1 MIHYHA
7 SLAVSATTIVLS
19 GRVGVLAWRR
29 RPEPGA
35 ACLAAAMFATC
46 WWIAALGAGM
56 GADTLT
62 EKLFWVR
69 LEWIG
74 VVVLPVAWFLFAL
87 QYTGRTDGLS
97 RPSMGAVGAGVAAA
111 VALVWT
117 NPRGLVR
124 SGVAIDVVDGIAVL
138 EQTYE
143 PLFWVLLG
151 AMLTLASLGTA
162 MLLAL
167 AVRSRSLYRGQAVA
181 LSMAALLPL
190 AGTAV
195 FLAELPPWPSQNA
208 IPVAFTLSGMLHAWA
223 VSRYRL
229 LERLPVPRR
238 VTRDIVIEQMDA
250 GVVVIDARGEIV
262 DVNGRAATL
271 LGTTEELVGSPATER
286 LPGYDAA
293 CDEGESTV
301 VTCDGGGGRWLEI
314 GVTPIR
320 TGGDRVTGRIAVL
333 SDVTDRRHR
342 QQRLDVLDRVLR
354 HNLRNEINV
363 MHSYADRVD
372 DEEVA
377 GVIKERASDVIE
389 LADTARDV
397 ERVLEAASGD
407 GEPVDLSAA
416 LEFALADVE
425 GENDGATIDLHTPDG
440 QDVYCHRIVEP
451 IVAHLVEN
459 ILRRAEADEPTVTVR
474 VRATPDDVRLDVA
487 AEGADIQRA
496 ELRAVR
502 DDSETPLNHANG
514 LRLWLVV
521 WGTQRIGG
529 SVTFHTDSSGSVV
542 TLRVA
547 RRERPHESAP
557 PGDR

>member
-7 SLAVSATTIVLS
+7 SLAVSATTIALS
-19 GRVGVLAWRR
+19 GWVGALAWRR

-35 ACLAAAMFATC
+35 TCLAAAMFATC
-46 WWIAALGAGM
+46 WWIAALGIGM
-56 GADTLT
+56 GADSLS
-62 EKLFWVR
+62 EKLLWVK
-69 LEWIG
+69 LEWVG
-74 VVVLPVAWFLFAL
+74 VVVLPIAWFLFAL
-87 QYTGRTDGLS
+87 EYTGRSDGLS
-97 RPSMGAVGAGVAAA
+97 RPSMGVVGAGAAA
-111 VALVWT
+111 VVALVWT

-124 SGVAIDVVDGIAVL
+124 RDLALDVVDGIAVL
-138 EQTYE
+138 EQSYE

-151 AMLTLASLGTA
+151 GMLTLASLGTA

-167 AVRSRSLYRGQAVA
+167 AVRSRSLYRGQAIA
-181 LSMAALLPL
+181 LSLAAVLPL

-195 FLAELPPWPSQNA
+195 FLADLPPWPSQNA

-262 DVNGRAATL
+262 DANSRAATL
-271 LGTTEELVGSPATER
+271 LGTTGALVGTHATER

-301 VTCDGGGGRWLEI
+301 VTYDGGGRWLEI

-320 TGGDRVTGRIAVL
+320 TGRDRVTGRVAVL

-372 DEEVA
+372 DDEVA
-377 GVIKERASDVIE
+377 SVIKERASDVIE

-416 LEFALADVE
+416 LKFALADVE
-425 GENDGATIDLHTPDG
+425 GENDDATVDLRTPDR
-440 QDVYCHRIVEP
+440 DVYCHRIVEP
-451 IVAHLVEN
+451 IVANLVEN

-474 VRATPDDVRLDVA
+474 VRSTADDVRLDVA

-529 SVTFHTDSSGSVV
+529 SVTFHTNTSGSVV

-547 RRERPHESAP
+547 RRERPHEPAP
-557 PGDR
+557 SGEG